1 MGWRPGSEAASNSD
15 RARVGTALGLDS
27 MNSTAKRPPRKRSTT
42 TGQRATDALT
52 ENLAFMRLLWAVD
65 HGLRSISKQMQAT
78 IGMTG
83 PQRLVLR
90 ILGRTPRV
98 MPSELAELLHLDRG
112 TVSGVLDRLA
122 DQQLII
128 RRPHPEDGR
137 SVLLELS
144 ARGKL
149 LDRETAGTVE
159 ACVRRALASLPR
171 SKVDAAI
178 QVLEALAGELAR
190 EEQRDAA
197 RRADSPP
204 GD

>member
-1 MGWRPGSEAASNSD
+1 
-15 RARVGTALGLDS
+15 
-27 MNSTAKRPPRKRSTT
+27 MNSTAKRPPRKRSPPN
-42 TGQRATDALT
+42 GQRATEGLT
-52 ENLAFMRLLWAVD
+52 ENLAFLRLLWAVD

-159 ACVRRALASLPR
+159 ACVRRALASLPG
-171 SKVDAAI
+171 SKVNAAI
-178 QVLEALAGELAR
+178 QVLEALARELTR

-197 RRADSPP
+197 RRADSP
-204 GD
+204 GGE

>member
-1 MGWRPGSEAASNSD
+1 MSPI
-15 RARVGTALGLDS
+15 
-27 MNSTAKRPPRKRSTT
+27 AKRPPRKHASAK
-42 TGQRATDALT
+42 GQPVNEALP

-78 IGMTG
+78 IGLTG

-112 TVSGVLDRLA
+112 TVSGVLDRLV
-122 DQQLII
+122 DQQLIV

-137 SVLLELS
+137 SVLVELS

-178 QVLEALAGELAR
+178 AVLEALARELTR
-190 EEQRDAA
+190 EEERGAA
-197 RRADSPP
+197 RRAESSA

>member
-1 MGWRPGSEAASNSD
+1 MRPMAKPAPRTRSSAKKQPVSAA
-15 RARVGTALGLDS
+15 L
-27 MNSTAKRPPRKRSTT
+27 P
-42 TGQRATDALT
+42 

-65 HGLRSISKQMQAT
+65 HGLRSLSKQMQAT
-78 IGMTG
+78 IGLTG

-112 TVSGVLDRLA
+112 TVSGVLDRLV
-122 DQQLII
+122 DQQLIV

-137 SVLLELS
+137 SVLVELS

-149 LDRETAGTVE
+149 LDREAAGTVE
-159 ACVRRALASLPR
+159 SCVRRALGSVPR

-178 QVLEALAGELAR
+178 AVLEALAGELTR
-190 EEQRDAA
+190 EEQRGLA
-197 RRADSPP
+197 RRAEGSTDE
-204 GD
+204 

>member
-1 MGWRPGSEAASNSD
+1 
-15 RARVGTALGLDS
+15 
-27 MNSTAKRPPRKRSTT
+27 
-42 TGQRATDALT
+42 
-52 ENLAFMRLLWAVD
+52 MRLLWAVD

-78 IGMTG
+78 LGMTG

-90 ILGRTPRV
+90 ILGRTPRI

-112 TVSGVLDRLA
+112 TVSGVVERLA
-122 DQQLII
+122 EQQLLI

-159 ACVRRALASLPR
+159 ACVQRALASLPR
-171 SKVDAAI
+171 SKTAAAV
-178 QVLEALAGELAR
+178 QVLEAIARELSR
-190 EEQRDAA
+190 EEQPERV
-197 RRADSPP
+197 RRA
-204 GD
+204 GDE

>member
-1 MGWRPGSEAASNSD
+1 M
-15 RARVGTALGLDS
+15 T
-27 MNSTAKRPPRKRSTT
+27 STAKRPPRKRSITA
-42 TGQRATDALT
+42 GQRATEALT
-52 ENLAFMRLLWAVD
+52 ENLAFLRLLWAVD

-90 ILGRTPRV
+90 ILGRTSRV
-98 MPSELAELLHLDRG
+98 MPSELADLLHLDRG
-112 TVSGVLDRLA
+112 TVSGVLDRLS

-128 RRPHPEDGR
+128 RRPHPDDGR

-149 LDRETAGTVE
+149 LDRETVGTVE
-159 ACVRRALASLPR
+159 ACVRRALTSLPR

-178 QVLEALAGELAR
+178 QVLEALARELTR

-197 RRADSPP
+197 RRTDTPA
-204 GD
+204 GG